1 MKDSLLESRLV
12 GFWRKKNLVLTAI
25 QFSNNKI
32 NKKRNKNRRKEY
44 NFIWENVFL

>member
-1 MKDSLLESRLV
+1 MKDSLLEGRLTR
-12 GFWRKKNLVLTAI
+12 FWKKKLVMTAI

-44 NFIWENVFL
+44 NFIWENFFL

>member
-1 MKDSLLESRLV
+1 M
-12 GFWRKKNLVLTAI
+12 TAI

-44 NFIWENVFL
+44 NFIWENFFL